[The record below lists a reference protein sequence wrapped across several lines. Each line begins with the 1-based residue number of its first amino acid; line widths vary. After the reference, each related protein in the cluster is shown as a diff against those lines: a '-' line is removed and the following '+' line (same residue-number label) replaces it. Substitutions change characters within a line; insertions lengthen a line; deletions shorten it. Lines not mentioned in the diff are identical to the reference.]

1 AVVLGELRTI
11 CLDKYIQTSVRS
23 CRTGRLAQG
32 TCVTISRIPQGQR
45 LLSLDLSTRFVH
57 NYKDTPGP
65 ASAEM
70 PDGKRF
76 TPACAPPAGPGGS
89 GRRSPT
95 SPDGGGPTFP
105 RQRVL
110 RPERPGPGQI
120 PLARQMRG
128 NAEPG
133 EPRLSVR
140 AIHQDIGRLD
150 VLVDKGALVRLAH
163 GRRDADGEAQEA
175 SRLHRFAHEPL
186 QRLAARILE
195 QQRGSAVFADKR
207 KRPRSPCG
215 VEFVPQFIFVDKA
228 LENDRQR
235 AIRQGQHRQH
245 RPTALPAVRAPSPA
259 EDAFVVLPQNL
270 EISLPISPELKGWV
284 HFPDS
289 AAP

>member
-1 AVVLGELRTI
+1 MLGELRTI
-11 CLDKYIQTSVRS
+11 CLDKYIQTSVRP

-110 RPERPGPGQI
+110 RPERPSPGQI
-120 PLARQMRG
+120 RDAAQRGEGWARGGGGGRSLWVVSAG
-128 NAEPG
+128 LLCDAG
-133 EPRLSVR
+133 SVR
-140 AIHQDIGRLD
+140 PRGPSRAVAPQARTE
-150 VLVDKGALVRLAH
+150 APAQTH
-163 GRRDADGEAQEA
+163 GGKPR
-175 SRLHRFAHEPL
+175 
-186 QRLAARILE
+186 
-195 QQRGSAVFADKR
+195 
-207 KRPRSPCG
+207 RPRTG
-215 VEFVPQFIFVDKA
+215 RARGRTYAKRRRVGRA
-228 LENDRQR
+228 AGRTLRHQR
-235 AIRQGQHRQH
+235 
-245 RPTALPAVRAPSPA
+245 PSPQHPA
-259 EDAFVVLPQNL
+259 TTASVFE
-270 EISLPISPELKGWV
+270 
-284 HFPDS
+284 
-289 AAP
+289 AAGKKLR